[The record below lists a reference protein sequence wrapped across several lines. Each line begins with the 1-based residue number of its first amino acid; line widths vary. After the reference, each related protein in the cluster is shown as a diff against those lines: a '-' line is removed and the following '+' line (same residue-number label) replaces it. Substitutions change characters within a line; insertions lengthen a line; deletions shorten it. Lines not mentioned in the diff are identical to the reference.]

1 MTRLT
6 SRWPLLAGL
15 ILIACA
21 FWWWSGRPVTTFE
34 TAPVAKGNIEA
45 VVAATGTLQPRQS
58 VEVGA
63 QVSGQIVRLL
73 VEPGDV
79 VTRGQLLAEIDPA
92 ILQASVDA
100 GRAQIA
106 AYRAQLDDAEGQHIL
121 AGQNLARQ
129 RQMDAEGATRA
140 EDLQTAVAT
149 ARSARARIAQ
159 LRAQIDQTASG
170 LRANEAQLGFTRIY
184 APIAGTVLSVD
195 VKEGQT
201 LNATYQT
208 PTVLTIADLG
218 AMTVRVNVAEADIRH
233 IKVGMAASFTTLGD
247 ETRRWEG
254 PVRQV
259 LPAPAKGK
267 EEEKPGAIILYTV
280 LFDVENRDKILRPQ
294 MTAQVAFVTQSA
306 KQVLTVPLA
315 ALAPVEGKPDTY
327 SVRVLNQ
334 SGEPQSR
341 EIKTGRRDSMNAE
354 VVSGLEAGDQ
364 VVTGEVSHATR
375 RASWQ

>member
-1 MTRLT
+1 MRTLK

-15 ILIACA
+15 ILIVCI
-21 FWWWSGRPVTTFE
+21 FWWWSGRPVSTYETT
-34 TAPVAKGNIEA
+34 TVAKGDIEA

-79 VTRGQLLAEIDPA
+79 VTKGQLLAEIDPA

-100 GRAQIA
+100 GRAQV
-106 AYRAQLDDAEGQHIL
+106 RNLQAQLDDAEGQHIL
-121 AGQNLARQ
+121 GRQNLARQ

-233 IKVGMAASFTTLGD
+233 IRTGMPASFTTLGD
-247 ETRRWEG
+247 DTRTWQG
-254 PVRQV
+254 TVRQV

-280 LFDVENRDKILRPQ
+280 LFDVENADKTLRPQ
-294 MTAQVAFVTQSA
+294 MTAQVAFTTQSA

-315 ALAPVEGKPDTY
+315 ALAPVEGKPEVY
-327 SVRVLNQ
+327 SVRVLD
-334 SGEPQSR
+334 SAGDPQPR
-341 EIKTGRRDSMNAE
+341 EIRVGRRDTMQAE
-354 VVSGLEAGDQ
+354 VISGLKVGDQ
-364 VVTGEVSHATR
+364 VVTGEVQHATR